1 MKLTKLVLLPILLC
15 MQFAT
20 LSEVVQATEVDNL
33 QSICSKFPSNSE
45 CGGYK
50 ATSPI
55 SLDTRPGEK
64 AKCLFTGEEKGK
76 GCKVDLT
83 DDQVK
88 LYFEIGERLDVLG
101 GEKNTQ
107 EIVIPMKTIKSF
119 SYSEKSKTD
128 VGAVIAF
135 GVWGL
140 LAKQKR
146 STIAIRY
153 EGEAEASQ
161 KQVVFVSGRK
171 NGRQIRQK
179 LELQTGLVAD
189 ILDIDR

>member
-1 MKLTKLVLLPILLC
+1 

-20 LSEVVQATEVDNL
+20 LSEVVQAKEVDDL

-55 SLDTRPGEK
+55 SLDTRSGEK

-76 GCKVDLT
+76 RCKVDLS

-88 LYFEIGERLDVLG
+88 LYFEIGEGLDVLG

-107 EIVIPMKTIKSF
+107 EVVIPMKTIKSF

-128 VGAVIAF
+128 VGAVLAL

-140 LAKQKR
+140 FAKQKK

-153 EGEAEASQ
+153 EGEAEGSQ

-171 NGRQIRQK
+171 NGRKIRQK